1 MSQTTQMHVQ
11 ILSELLSP
19 REVKRT
25 EIRYRLDKPIRDPK
39 TYTAF
44 PVKVPVPTI
53 AGNVSALNID
63 RAAKRWIK

>member
-39 TYTAF
+39 TYTALT
-44 PVKVPVPTI
+44 VKVPVPTI